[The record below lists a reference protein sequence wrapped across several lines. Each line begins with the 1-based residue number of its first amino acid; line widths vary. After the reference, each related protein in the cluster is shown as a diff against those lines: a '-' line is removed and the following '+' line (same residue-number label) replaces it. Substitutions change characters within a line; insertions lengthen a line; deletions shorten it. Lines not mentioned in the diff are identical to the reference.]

1 MRKSE
6 WQISFIRYKCELKC
20 FNFFPRIFFLHTAH
34 LLTSPKAPLPTTFKE
49 SKSSF
54 PILDRLSLRNSVS
67 FFARWFLDSFFYE
80 QENTSLSVNNRYLHV
95 FIPRSIRAS
104 KDTTILGYW
113 VRLHKTTKIGLRWCF
128 FLCSFCFKGFS
139 LALVFPYFIF
149 CLSWSTPWKMMVKE
163 SESMGRTRK
172 REKKRGGLEREH
184 GLKKSGIPACSLD
197 K

>member
-20 FNFFPRIFFLHTAH
+20 FNFFPRIFFFHTAH

-54 PILDRLSLRNSVS
+54 PILERLSLRNSVS
-67 FFARWFLDSFFYE
+67 FFARWLLDSFFYE

-95 FIPRSIRAS
+95 FIPWSIRAS

-113 VRLHKTTKIGLRWCF
+113 VRLHKTTKIELRWCF
-128 FLCSFCFKGFS
+128 FSVLFVLKVFLLLLCFLISYS
-139 LALVFPYFIF
+139 AFPD
-149 CLSWSTPWKMMVKE
+149 PPPEKMMVKE

-184 GLKKSGIPACSLD
+184 GLKKSGIPAYVL
-197 K
+197 

>member
-1 MRKSE
+1 MLAHFGPKLMDNPAKGFSLMRKSD
-6 WQISFIRYKCELKC
+6 WKISFIRYKCELKC

-67 FFARWFLDSFFYE
+67 FFARWLLDSFFCE

-95 FIPRSIRAS
+95 FIPWSITAS

-113 VRLHKTTKIGLRWCF
+113 VRLHKTTKIGVRWCF
-128 FLCSFCFKGFS
+128 FSVLFVLKVFLLLLCFLISYS
-139 LALVFPYFIF
+139 AFPD
-149 CLSWSTPWKMMVKE
+149 LPPE
-163 SESMGRTRK
+163 K
-172 REKKRGGLEREH
+172 RW
-184 GLKKSGIPACSLD
+184 
-197 K
+197 